1 MKTRLYSYLIAL
13 CLALPSLRAADSSA
27 SMPSEVVKTVSATI
41 QAINLETREVTLKG
55 PQGNVFTVT
64 ADPAIMRLNE
74 FKAGDD
80 IVLDYSVSVA
90 SEIRPPTEAEK
101 ANPLV
106 VTEHASRSEPGHAPR
121 VDAYRIIEVVATVEG
136 LDRPTQTA
144 TLKGPRGNY
153 VLVKVKD
160 PAKLLVPHIGDTVF
174 VVYSES
180 IALRLEKPPVKS
192 AAH

>member
-13 CLALPSLRAADSSA
+13 CLALPALRAEDSSL
-27 SMPSEVVKTVSATI
+27 SMPKEVVKTIAATV

-74 FKAGDD
+74 IHAGDD
-80 IVLDYSVSVA
+80 IVLDYSVSLA
-90 SEIRPPTEAEK
+90 SEIRPPTEQEK

-106 VTEHASRSEPGHAPR
+106 VTEHVSRADPGHAAR
-121 VDAYRIIEVVATVEG
+121 ADAYRIIEAVVTVEG
-136 LDRPTQTA
+136 LDRPTGTA
-144 TLKGPRGNY
+144 TFKGPRGNY

-160 PAKLLVPHIGDTVF
+160 PAKLVGPKIGDTVF

-180 IALRLEKPPVKS
+180 LALRLEKPPVKP